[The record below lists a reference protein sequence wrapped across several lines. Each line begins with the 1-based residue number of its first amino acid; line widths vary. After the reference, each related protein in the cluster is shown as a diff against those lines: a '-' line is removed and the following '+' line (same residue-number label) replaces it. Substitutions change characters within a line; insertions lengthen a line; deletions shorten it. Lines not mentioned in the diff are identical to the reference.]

1 MGIDKDFV
9 IRNGIEVNEDL
20 LYADAVTD
28 RVGIGTSVPECK
40 LDVVGNICGSTK
52 ISAGTTIYTTD
63 LAVSGYATVTENLDV
78 GIGGTVLSVNVIDKK
93 VGVNSAIPFYTHEII
108 GPVSTGTTAGYIYG
122 DLLVTGDITA
132 TNLNGQITAGGT
144 VVFNDVTV
152 TNSLDSNDSKL
163 YTLFDV
169 ETVGQ
174 EFNFVLDGDPP
185 GIGFTQAAK
194 NPELYLLRGKRYEF
208 RANTSGFPFY
218 LKKEPTANLDNL
230 YDDGV
235 FNNGAQVGVVTFEI
249 PYNAPN
255 ILYYQASNVQGM
267 GGTIYLNND
276 YKSINVAFATVRN
289 YLDGSE
295 ANFDFLNVTGF
306 GTIANISD
314 ANADFT
320 VSAGIVT
327 AVKFVGVST
336 GSDMVSI
343 HQKNDN
349 VAYQVTFTDK
359 IPNATG
365 LGSNYQLL
373 HTDTD
378 DLDLTYNPLNKTL
391 TARNFAGI
399 ATGGERV
406 KVRKDSSNNN
416 FQVQFSDNSAT
427 GYELVRIDS
436 DSNQLTYNP
445 SSNTL
450 NVENINVSR
459 FTGDIFANDGT
470 TKIFENGTDGTD
482 ATFTGQASNATN
494 VDILNDGN
502 TNAGH
507 FVNYTN
513 TVSGNQRIQADSD
526 FKYNPN
532 TGHLTVPEVF
542 STLAGIS
549 SGAQNIKVDQRNN
562 NQNYQVGFTTADGSG
577 FQRNYIDSDN
587 THFTYNPATGRLIAP
602 IFRGDGNELTRI
614 RVTNIIGNNTSE
626 VINIDLIQDATLL
639 VQGVVQLS
647 NAING
652 TRQNIAATEKAVGD
666 LKIHANNASNLSNG
680 TVNNDR
686 LLKASLTGQGIVSL
700 SDSIEGN
707 SQVIAASER
716 AVGLLNAHAGN
727 ASNLTE
733 GLVNINL
740 IQDAS
745 TTQQGVVQLS
755 NAIDGT
761 RQHIAATEKAV
772 GDLKNYVDTTPI
784 NPDLLPKASYTLKGI
799 TDYTQTFNTDDDD
812 SALTGRGANNLRK
825 HAANATN
832 LTSGTVNNDRLNK
845 ASTSQQG
852 IVKLSNSISGTS
864 QTLAAS
870 EKAVGD
876 LKAHA
881 NNASNLSSGTVNNDR
896 LNKASTTV
904 QGILK
909 LNNSYPPTSTSTT
922 ETYTSNV
929 ITKIFDLAVNSF
941 PTGTT
946 MVFYQPYA
954 PTGWTQQTSGE
965 FGNTAIRVVNQ
976 AGIGGVNGGT
986 KAFTNVFSSTRNVP
1000 VRNHVHTASAGN
1012 QSANHTHTGN
1022 TTSEGKHSHQITDPS
1037 HSHTYNR
1044 TDKNDNRRGGGGG
1057 QDFPVDGTSNQSTG
1071 NSNTGI
1077 TGTNNSTHNH
1087 TIGVN
1092 ANSANH
1098 NHTVQVGAGGDGE
1111 TATMDFDVKYLK
1123 MIVCKKN
1130 AG

>member
-20 LYADAVTD
+20 LYADAVND
-28 RVGIGTSVPECK
+28 RVGIGTSVPQCT

-63 LAVSGYATVTENLDV
+63 LSVSGFGTVAESFDV
-78 GIGGTVLSVNVIDKK
+78 GAGGTVLSVSVVDKK
-93 VGVNSAIPFYTHEII
+93 VGINSADPFYTHEII

-144 VVFNDVTV
+144 VTFNDVTV

-185 GIGFTQAAK
+185 GIGFTQATT

-218 LKKEPTANLDNL
+218 IKKEPTANLNDL
-230 YDDGV
+230 FDDGV

-255 ILYYQASNVQGM
+255 VLYYQASNVQGM

-276 YKSINVAFATVRN
+276 YKSINVAFATVRQ

-295 ANFDFLNVTGF
+295 ANFEFLNVTGF
-306 GTIANISD
+306 GTIANFSDVGGTFIS
-314 ANADFT
+314 
-320 VSAGIVT
+320 SGIVT
-327 AVKFVGVST
+327 ANKFVGVST

-359 IPNATG
+359 IPNASG

-378 DLDLTYNPLNKTL
+378 DLDLTYNPSNKTL
-391 TARNFAGI
+391 TSRNFAGI
-399 ATGGERV
+399 ATGGERI

-416 FQVQFSDNSAT
+416 FQVHFSDNSAT

-450 NVENINVSR
+450 RVFKVAADTIV
-459 FTGDIFANDGT
+459 GDIYASNET
-470 TKIFENGTDGTD
+470 SKILENGTDGTD
-482 ATFTGQASNATN
+482 ATFTGQASNSTN
-494 VDILNDGN
+494 VDILNDGS
-502 TNAGH
+502 TNAAH

-526 FKYNPN
+526 FKYNPS

-542 STLAGIS
+542 SFLAGT
-549 SGAQNIKVDQRNN
+549 AEQTLNIKVDERND
-562 NQNYQVGFTTADGSG
+562 NQNYQVGFTTANQNG
-577 FQRNYIDSDN
+577 FQRHYIDRDN
-587 THFTYNPATGRLIAP
+587 SHFTYNPSTGRLTVP
-602 IFRGDGNELTRI
+602 ILKGNGNELTNI
-614 RVTNIIGNNTSE
+614 RVTNIVGNNNTE

-680 TVNNDR
+680 IVNNDR

-700 SDSIEGN
+700 SDSIEGT
-707 SQVIAASER
+707 SQTIAASER

-733 GLVNINL
+733 GQVNINL

-761 RQHIAATEKAV
+761 RQHIAATEFAV
-772 GDLKNYVDTTPI
+772 GRLKNYVDTTPI
-784 NPDLLPKASYTLKGI
+784 NPDLLPKASYVLQGI
-799 TDYTQTFNTDDDD
+799 TDYTQAFDTDDDN
-812 SALTGRGANNLRK
+812 SALSGRGANNLK
-825 HAANATN
+825 
-832 LTSGTVNNDRLNK
+832 K
-845 ASTSQQG
+845 
-852 IVKLSNSISGTS
+852 
-864 QTLAAS
+864 
-870 EKAVGD
+870 
-876 LKAHA
+876 HA

-896 LNKASTTV
+896 LNKASTSQ
-904 QGILK
+904 QGIVQLSNKINGTSQTIAASEKAVGDLKTHANNASNLSSGTVNNARLNKASTSIQGIIK

-929 ITKIFDLAVNSF
+929 IKQMYDLAINSF

-946 MVFYQPYA
+946 MLFYQASA
-954 PTGWTQQTSGE
+954 PVGWTQQTSGI
-965 FGNTAIRVVNQ
+965 FGNAAIRVVNTN
-976 AGIGGVNGGT
+976 IGGSSGGSQS
-986 KAFTNVFSSTRNVP
+986 FTSTFTATRVAP
-1000 VRNHVHTASAGN
+1000 VRNHNHTANAGN
-1012 QSANHTHTGN
+1012 QSANHSHNGS
-1022 TTSEGKHSHQITDPS
+1022 TSSDGS
-1037 HSHTYNR
+1037 HSHGIQDPGHAHSYNR
-1044 TDKNDNRRGGGGG
+1044 TDFNNSRRGGGGD
-1057 QDFPVDGTSNQSTG
+1057 QDYPVNGTSKQTTG
-1071 NSNTGI
+1071 SANTGI
-1077 TGTNNSTHNH
+1077 NATNNSTHNH
-1087 TIGVN
+1087 NISTNGN
-1092 ANSANH
+1092 NANH
-1098 NHTVQVGAGGDGE
+1098 NHTIQVNAGGDGP
-1111 TATMDFDVKYLK
+1111 TAYMNFDVKYLTW
-1123 MIVCKKN
+1123 IACTKN

>member
-9 IRNGIEVNEDL
+9 IRNGIEVSEDL

-406 KVRKDSSNNN
+406 KVRKETSNNN
-416 FQVQFSDNSAT
+416 FQVHFSDNAAT

-450 NVENINVSR
+450 NVQNINVTK
-459 FTGDIFANDGT
+459 FTGDIYADNGT
-470 TKIFENGTDGTD
+470 SKILENGTDGTD
-482 ATFTGQASNATN
+482 ATFTGQASNSTN
-494 VDILNDGN
+494 VDILNDES

-507 FVNYTN
+507 FVNFTN
-513 TVSGNQRIQADSD
+513 TTSGNQRIQADSQ

-542 STLAGIS
+542 AFLAGT
-549 SGAQNIKVDQRNN
+549 ADDALNIKVDERNN
-562 NQNYQVGFTTADGSG
+562 NQNYQVGFTTANGSG
-577 FQRNYIDSDN
+577 FQRHYIDSDDS
-587 THFTYNPATGRLIAP
+587 HFTYNPATGRLIAP

-614 RVTNIIGNNTSE
+614 RVTNIVGNNSSE

-686 LLKASLTGQGIVSL
+686 LNKASLTGQGIVSL

-733 GLVNINL
+733 GQVNINL

-745 TTQQGVVQLS
+745 ITQQGVVQLS

-772 GDLKNYVDTTPI
+772 GDLKNYVDTTPV
-784 NPDLLPKASYTLKGI
+784 NPDLLPKASYTLQGI
-799 TDYTQTFNTDDDD
+799 TDYTQTFNVDDDN

-845 ASTSQQG
+845 ASTSAQG
-852 IVKLSNSISGTS
+852 IVQLSNKINGTS

-876 LKAHA
+876 LKKHA

-909 LNNSYPPTSTSTT
+909 LNNSYPPTSNSTT

-946 MVFYQPYA
+946 MVFYQASA
-954 PTGWTQQTSGE
+954 PTGWTQQTRGE
-965 FGNTAIRVVNQ
+965 FGNSAIRIVNVP
-976 AGIGGVNGGT
+976 GVGGTNGGSL
-986 KAFTNVFSSTRNVP
+986 AFTTVFASRNVP
-1000 VRNHVHTASAGN
+1000 VRNHVHPGSAGN

-1022 TTSEGKHSHQITDPS
+1022 TTSDGSHNHGITDPS
-1037 HSHTYNR
+1037 HSHSYNR
-1044 TDKNDNRRGGGGG
+1044 TNFNDNRRGGGGD
-1057 QDFPVDGTSNQSTG
+1057 QDYPVNGTSNQTTG

-1077 TGTNNSTHNH
+1077 SINNSTHNH
-1087 TIGVN
+1087 TIGTN
-1092 ANSANH
+1092 ANQGSH
-1098 NHTVQVGAGGDGE
+1098 KHTIQVGAGGDGE
-1111 TATMDFDVKYLK
+1111 TATMDFDVKYLR
-1123 MIVCKKN
+1123 MIVCTKN

>member
-185 GIGFTQAAK
+185 GIGFTQATK

-218 LKKEPTANLDNL
+218 LKKEPTANLDDL

-235 FNNGAQVGVVTFEI
+235 FNNGAQVGIVTFEI

-378 DLDLTYNPLNKTL
+378 DLDLTYNPLSKTL

-436 DSNQLTYNP
+436 DSSQLTYNP

-450 NVENINVSR
+450 NVQNIDVTK
-459 FTGDIFANDGT
+459 FTGDIFADNNT
-470 TKIFENGTDGTD
+470 SKILENGTDGTD

-494 VDILNDGN
+494 VDILNDES

-507 FVNYTN
+507 FVNFTN
-513 TVSGNQRIQADSD
+513 TSSGNQRIQADSQ

-542 STLAGIS
+542 AFLQGTADKSNS
-549 SGAQNIKVDQRNN
+549 SKVDERNN
-562 NQNYQVGFTTADGSG
+562 NQNYQVGFTTANGTG
-577 FQRNYIDSDN
+577 YQRHYIDSDD
-587 THFTYNPATGRLIAP
+587 THFTYNPFTGRLIAP
-602 IFRGDGNELTRI
+602 IFRGNGNELTNI
-614 RVTNIIGNNTSE
+614 RVTNIVGNNSTE

-680 TVNNDR
+680 IVNNDR

-700 SDSIEGN
+700 SDSIEGT
-707 SQVIAASER
+707 SQTIAASER

-745 TTQQGVVQLS
+745 TTVQGVVQLS

-772 GDLKNYVDTTPI
+772 GDLKKYVDTTPI
-784 NPDLLPKASYTLKGI
+784 NPDLLPKASYTLQGI
-799 TDYTQTFNTDDDD
+799 TDYTQTFNVDDDN

-832 LTSGTVNNDRLNK
+832 LTSGTVNNARLNK

-852 IVKLSNSISGTS
+852 IVQLSNSISGTS

-881 NNASNLSSGTVNNDR
+881 NNASNLSSGTVNNAR

-909 LNNSYPPTSTSTT
+909 LNNTYPPTSTSTT

-946 MVFYQPYA
+946 MVFYQASA
-954 PTGWTQQTSGE
+954 PTGWTQQTSAE
-965 FGNTAIRVVNQ
+965 FTNAAIR
-976 AGIGGVNGGT
+976 IITSSPSGGSSGGT
-986 KAFTNVFSSTRNVP
+986 TGFGVAFSSRSVP
-1000 VRNHVHTASAGN
+1000 LPQHN
-1012 QSANHTHTGN
+1012 HTGN
-1022 TTSEGKHSHQITDPS
+1022 ADQGGAHAHEAGT
-1037 HSHTYNR
+1037 
-1044 TDKNDNRRGGGGG
+1044 KNGG
-1057 QDFPVDGTSNQSTG
+1057 
-1071 NSNTGI
+1071 
-1077 TGTNNSTHNH
+1077 
-1087 TIGVN
+1087 
-1092 ANSANH
+1092 NH
-1098 NHTVQVGAGGDGE
+1098 NHTANDKGHTHGYDRMQRDDRNAGKGGPDYSVQNNDGSNTNQGYAQIQIGNQAAHNHPVQIGASNQHKHTVTVGQTGQSS
-1111 TATMDFDVKYLK
+1111 ATMNFNVKYLA

>member
-185 GIGFTQAAK
+185 GIGFTQATK

-208 RANTSGFPFY
+208 RANTGGFPFY
-218 LKKEPTANLDNL
+218 IKKEPTANLNDLFDN
-230 YDDGV
+230 GV
-235 FNNGAQVGVVTFEI
+235 FNNGAQVGIVTFEV

-255 ILYYQASNVQGM
+255 VLYYQASNVQGM

-276 YKSINVAFATVRN
+276 YKSINVAFATVSQ
-289 YLDGSE
+289 YLDASE

-450 NVENINVSR
+450 NVQNINVTK
-459 FTGDIFANDGT
+459 FTGDIFADNNT
-470 TKIFENGTDGTD
+470 SKILENGTDGTD

-494 VDILNDGN
+494 VNILNDES

-507 FVNYTN
+507 FVNFTN
-513 TVSGNQRIQADSD
+513 TSSGNQRIQADSQ

-542 STLAGIS
+542 AFLQGTADKSNS
-549 SGAQNIKVDQRNN
+549 SKVDERNN
-562 NQNYQVGFTTADGSG
+562 NQNYQVGFTTANGTG
-577 FQRNYIDSDN
+577 YQRHYIDSDD

-602 IFRGDGNELTRI
+602 IFRGNGNELTNI
-614 RVTNIIGNNTSE
+614 RVTNIVGNNSTE

-700 SDSIEGN
+700 SDSIEGT
-707 SQVIAASER
+707 SQTIAASER

-745 TTQQGVVQLS
+745 TTVQGVVQLS
-755 NAIDGT
+755 NAINGT
-761 RQHIAATEKAV
+761 SQTIAASEKAV

-784 NPDLLPKASYTLKGI
+784 NPDLLPKASYTLQGI
-799 TDYTQTFNTDDDD
+799 TDYTQTFNVDDDN

-845 ASTSQQG
+845 ASLTLQG
-852 IVKLSNSISGTS
+852 IVSLSPSINGTNA
-864 QTLAAS
+864 TVAAS

-876 LKAHA
+876 LKIHA
-881 NNASNLSSGTVNNDR
+881 ANATNLTSGTVDNAR
-896 LNKASTTV
+896 LNKASDTR
-904 QGILK
+904 QGITF
-909 LNNSYPPTSTSTT
+909 LNNNYPPDSSKGVG
-922 ETYTSNV
+922 ETYSARV
-929 ITKIFDLAVNSF
+929 IKKIFDLAVNSF

-946 MVFYQPYA
+946 MLFYQSSA
-954 PTGWTQQTSGE
+954 PVGWTQQTGGA
-965 FGNTAIRVVNQ
+965 FGNATVRVVNQ
-976 AGIGGVNGGT
+976 KTGGVTGGSL
-986 KAFTNVFSSTRNVP
+986 AFTTTFAQRSVP
-1000 VRNHVHTASAGN
+1000 LKEHEHNGKTGD
-1012 QSANHTHTGN
+1012 QSANHVHDAGTKDGGGN
-1022 TTSEGKHSHQITDPS
+1022 HRHSVQDPGHAHNVNAARVERESRSGEGDVEAFDKKLTTSRD
-1037 HSHTYNR
+1037 
-1044 TDKNDNRRGGGGG
+1044 
-1057 QDFPVDGTSNQSTG
+1057 STG
-1071 NSNTGI
+1071 ISLSNADSQHNHKIQVGGNNSNHTHSF
-1077 TGTNNSTHNH
+1077 TTNSR
-1087 TIGVN
+1087 GES
-1092 ANSANH
+1092 SANM
-1098 NHTVQVGAGGDGE
+1098 NFDIKYIAMILCTKDAG
-1111 TATMDFDVKYLK
+1111 
-1123 MIVCKKN
+1123 
-1130 AG
+1130 